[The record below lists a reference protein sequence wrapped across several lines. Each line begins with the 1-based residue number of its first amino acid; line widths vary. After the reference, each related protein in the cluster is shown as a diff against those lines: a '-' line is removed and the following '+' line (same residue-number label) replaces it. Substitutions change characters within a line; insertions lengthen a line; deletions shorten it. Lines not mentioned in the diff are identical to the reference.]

1 MVASNAAYSICVLEM
16 KVFLKIAKQCYQ
28 KTKEVKYILYIKNRK
43 KYKYNYKNINIYLIK
58 LIFNQKFT
66 FVN

>member
-16 KVFLKIAKQCYQ
+16 EVFLKIAKQCYQ